1 MFKALHTAASG
12 MLAQQRNVEVVANN
26 LANVNTTAYKRSD
39 IAFADMLY
47 TTIRQPGALT
57 AGGSSLAGVQI
68 GSGSAIVGTTKDFR
82 DADAFQ
88 TGAMYDVAI
97 NGEGFFE
104 LENSGGQPLFTRA
117 GSFRVDVDGALVTP
131 TGRKVANGPTGLAS
145 ATDVVISRDGRV
157 SGLVNGVETDL
168 GQLQLVTFPNPSGLS
183 AEGENAFQATTV
195 SGAATPSNPGENG
208 TGSLQQGYLERS
220 NVDIANELINL
231 ILAQRAYET
240 NSRAIS
246 TADQMMATAN
256 QAVR

>member
-12 MLAQQRNVEVVANN
+12 MYAQQRNVEVVANN

-47 TTIRQPGALT
+47 VTVRQPGALT
-57 AGGSSLAGVQI
+57 AGGTSLAGVQI
-68 GSGSAIVGTTKDFR
+68 GSGSTIVGTTKDFR
-82 DADAFQ
+82 ESDVYQ
-88 TGAMYDVAI
+88 TGAAYDLAI
-97 NGEGFFE
+97 GGEGFFE
-104 LENSGGQPLFTRA
+104 LENTGGEPLFTRA
-117 GSFRVDVDGALVTP
+117 GSFRVDVDGRLVTP
-131 TGRKVANGPTGLAS
+131 TGRRLANGPTGLAN
-145 ATDVVISRDGRV
+145 ATQVTISRDGRV
-157 SGLVNGVETDL
+157 SGLVNGAETDL
-168 GQLQLVTFPNPSGLS
+168 GQMQIVTFPNPSGLS
-183 AEGENAFQATTV
+183 AEGDNAYRATAV
-195 SGAATPSNPGENG
+195 SGVATPSNPGENG
-208 TGSLQQGYLERS
+208 AGTVQQGYLERS